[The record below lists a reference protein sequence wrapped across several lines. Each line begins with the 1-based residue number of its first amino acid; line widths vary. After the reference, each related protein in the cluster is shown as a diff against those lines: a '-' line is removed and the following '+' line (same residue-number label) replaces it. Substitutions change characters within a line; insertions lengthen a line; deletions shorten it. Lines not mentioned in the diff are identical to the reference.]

1 VWEAI
6 QKIKQ
11 AVNPQRAFES
21 VLEISQFHRIQASP
35 GYRAAATW
43 VANRLQEDGFEVKV
57 HSYPAN
63 PRQWYFQSKMFQE
76 WDCQGGKLSLVTP
89 EKKLLADYSLNP
101 LSICPKSYGMD
112 FREHPVNIVL
122 MDKGPDPE
130 AYPGLKAEGALLF
143 IRGLVSEY
151 MEWAIQKTGAIG
163 FITDFMRELKPIR
176 SRYDLPDALN
186 YVSFWW
192 KHIEGEPK
200 VGGFTLSPHTGDNL
214 AELCRKMAEE
224 HAQDPTKP
232 EFPQAK
238 GFIDARLYDG
248 AIEVVEAFL
257 PGKTNEEILITAHLC
272 HPRSSA
278 NDNASGVAAGMEAF
292 HALQELIQ
300 KGELEPL
307 ERGIRMI
314 FMPEFTGTFPWVHEL
329 GEEGR
334 KKIKAGLNLDMV
346 GARRGQYY
354 GPLTLSA
361 IPDSTPNLVWDAALF
376 VMDEIMKSAPSLSNE
391 MAVPMF
397 NFALGNFEAGS
408 DNYILSD
415 PTIGIPTP
423 MFGQWPDRTYHTS
436 ADTLEVIDPFIL
448 AQSAAFAAS
457 FAYTLANLKPEH
469 LAYLMKRGR
478 HDFFQQGYK
487 KRLALQE
494 KNALPE
500 KFELQAK
507 MRLTARLACNQTYL
521 RYFKTNPP
529 EIIEMVE
536 DENEWI
542 AQVCS
547 GEIERFLDDFFP
559 DYIPQPSTVPQE
571 YNYVPKRKYIAPI
584 NKLEDVIAGD
594 MEKTKAYKAFVKDF
608 RNQINSPLSL
618 DSLIQYH
625 IDGKKT
631 LWQIAQS
638 AIYEA
643 NEGTVEYVHTYVQL
657 LAQLG
662 LVSFDTARRK

>member
-1 VWEAI
+1 MWGAI

-11 AVNPQRAFES
+11 AVNSQRAFES
-21 VLEISQFHRIQASP
+21 VREISQFHRIQASP
-35 GYRAAATW
+35 GYRAAAEW
-43 VANRLQEDGFEVKV
+43 VANSLREEGFEVKV

-76 WDCQGGKLSLVTP
+76 WDCQGGKLTLVSP
-89 EKKLLADYSLNP
+89 EERLLADYSLNP

-112 FREHPVNIVL
+112 FRQNPVDIVL

-143 IRGLVSEY
+143 IRGHVSEY
-151 MEWAIQKTGAIG
+151 VDWAIQQTGAIG
-163 FITDFMRELKPIR
+163 FITDFMKEMQPVRK
-176 SRYDLPDALN
+176 RYDLDDALN

-192 KHIEGEPK
+192 KHIEGEPQ
-200 VGGFTLSPHTGDNL
+200 VGGFTLSPRAGDQL
-214 AELCRKMAEE
+214 AELCRKMSEE

-232 EFPQAK
+232 AFPQAK

-248 AIEVVEAFL
+248 AIEVVETFL
-257 PGKTNEEILITAHLC
+257 PGKTDEQILIIAHLC

-292 HALQELIQ
+292 HVLQELIQ

-314 FMPEFTGTFPWVHEL
+314 FTPEFTGTFPWVHEL
-329 GEEGR
+329 SEEGR

-346 GARRGQYY
+346 GARQGQYY

-391 MAVPMF
+391 LSVPMV

-408 DNYILSD
+408 DSYILSD

-423 MFGQWPDRTYHTS
+423 MLGQWPDKSYHTS

-469 LAYLMKRGR
+469 LPYLMARGR
-478 HDFFQQGYK
+478 QDFINQSYQ
-487 KRLALQE
+487 KRIALQQ
-494 KNALPE
+494 KNAAPE
-500 KFELQAK
+500 KFDAQFK
-507 MRLTARLACNQTYL
+507 PRLAARLACNRAYL
-521 RYFKTNPP
+521 RYFKTIPA
-529 EIIEMVE
+529 EVYEMVE

-542 AQVCS
+542 AQVCA
-547 GEIERFLDDFFP
+547 GEIERFLDDYFP
-559 DYIPQPSTVPQE
+559 DY
-571 YNYVPKRKYIAPI
+571 VPKPQVVPEEYRYIPRRLFIAPL
-584 NKLEDVIAGD
+584 NKLDDLTAGD
-594 MEKTKAYKAFVKDF
+594 TEKTKAYKAFTKDF
-608 RNQINSPLSL
+608 RKQVNSPFSFE
-618 DSLIQYH
+618 SLIQYH

-638 AIYEA
+638 ATYEA
-643 NEGTVEYVHTYVQL
+643 NEGTVEYVHAYVQFL
-657 LAQLG
+657 KQLG
-662 LVSFDTARRK
+662 LVEIVGR

>member
-1 VWEAI
+1 MWGNI

-11 AVNPQRAFES
+11 AVNSQRAFES
-21 VLEISQFHRIQASP
+21 VREISQFHRIQASP
-35 GYRAAATW
+35 GYRAAADW
-43 VANRLQEDGFEVKV
+43 VANSLREDGFEVKI

-76 WDCQGGKLSLVTP
+76 WDCIAGQLTLVNP
-89 EKKLLADYSLNP
+89 EQKLLADFSLNP
-101 LSICPKSYGMD
+101 LSICPRSYGMD
-112 FREHPVNIVL
+112 FRRNPVNIVL
-122 MDKGPDPE
+122 MDKGPEPE
-130 AYPGLKAEGALLF
+130 AYDGLRADGALLF
-143 IRGLVSEY
+143 IRSHVSDY
-151 MEWAIQKTGAIG
+151 IDWAIQKTGAIG
-163 FITDFMRELKPIR
+163 FITDFMSELQPVR
-176 SRYDLPDALN
+176 NRYDLGDTLN

-192 KHIEGEPK
+192 KHIEGEPQ
-200 VGGFTLSPHTGDNL
+200 VGGFTLSPSAGDHL
-214 AELCRKMAEE
+214 AELCRQMAED
-224 HAQDPTKP
+224 HAKDPSKP

-248 AIEVVEAFL
+248 AIEVVETFL
-257 PGKTNEEILITAHLC
+257 PGKTDEQILITAHLC

-292 HALQELIQ
+292 RVLQDLIQ

-334 KKIKAGLNLDMV
+334 KKFKAGLNLDMV
-346 GARRGQYY
+346 GARQGKDY
-354 GPLTLSA
+354 GPITLSA
-361 IPDSTPNLVWDAALF
+361 IPDSTPSLVWDAALF
-376 VMDEIMKSAPSLSNE
+376 VMDEIMKSAPSLSSDVN
-391 MAVPMF
+391 VPIF
-397 NFALGNFEAGS
+397 NFALGGFEAGS

-423 MFGQWPDRTYHTS
+423 MLGQWPDKTYHTS

-457 FAYTLANLKPEH
+457 FAYTLANLKPEQ
-469 LAYLMKRGR
+469 LPYLMRRGR
-478 HDFFQQGYK
+478 HDFIQHAYK
-487 KRLALQE
+487 KRLTLLQ

-500 KFELQAK
+500 KFDCLGDLLLA
-507 MRLTARLACNQTYL
+507 ARLACTQAYL
-521 RYFKTNPP
+521 RYFKIIPA
-529 EIIEMVE
+529 EISDMVE

-542 AQVCS
+542 TQVCA
-547 GEIERFLDDFFP
+547 GEIERFVDDYFPNYLPKPPVIPEEYRYIPRRLFIAPLNKLDDL
-559 DYIPQPSTVPQE
+559 T
-571 YNYVPKRKYIAPI
+571 
-584 NKLEDVIAGD
+584 AGD
-594 MEKTKAYKAFVKDF
+594 AEKTATYKTFVKDF
-608 RNQINSPLSL
+608 RKQIKSTLSL

-625 IDGKKT
+625 MDGKKS

-638 AIYEA
+638 ATYEA
-643 NEGTVEYVHTYVQL
+643 NEGTVEYVHAYVQF

-662 LVSFDTARRK
+662 LVGIVGR